1 MNQFV
6 YKSALFLFAGASVF
20 ASDVYAHHGVN
31 GQFDESITIKVEGVV
46 TKSRLVNPH
55 AYIYFNVLDA
65 QGESNEWRCELGTG
79 STLKRAGWTSGTF
92 AKGTHIKV
100 VGSPARS
107 EDNACYVHTITF
119 DDGVTIKRNS
129 IFDKAGQLVK
139 QPRQTT
145 LADGTPNIDGTWVAE
160 RPKRGPMPPR
170 PAKGDSEDE
179 AEGQRPMPPEGA
191 PKLADGEQR
200 PPRGDRPPMGEGR
213 VQFNLTEA
221 GKAAVADYDF
231 ANSPRLH
238 CTATNIIDDWTFD
251 QLVNKIEQT
260 EDDIVISYGFMD
272 ITRTIHL
279 DLDKHPENL
288 ELTREGHSIGH
299 WEGKVLVVDTVGFK
313 PGYIHAPPMKQGA
326 AMNSDQLHMVERFY
340 LSDDGLT
347 LYREYT
353 GEDPL
358 YLEGSFSGKDEV
370 KLTEGHYEPYDC
382 ADLTTEVR

>member
-20 ASDVYAHHGVN
+20 ASNVYAHHGVN
-31 GQFDESITIKVEGVV
+31 GQFDESVTIKVEGVV

-139 QPRQTT
+139 QPRQTA

-160 RPKRGPMPPR
+160 RPKRAR
-170 PAKGDSEDE
+170 CRLVL
-179 AEGQRPMPPEGA
+179 QRVIQKVSVQCRQKAHQNWRMA
-191 PKLADGEQR
+191 NNVH
-200 PPRGDRPPMGEGR
+200 R
-213 VQFNLTEA
+213 VAIVLQWVKVVCSLT
-221 GKAAVADYDF
+221 
-231 ANSPRLH
+231 
-238 CTATNIIDDWTFD
+238 
-251 QLVNKIEQT
+251 
-260 EDDIVISYGFMD
+260 
-272 ITRTIHL
+272 
-279 DLDKHPENL
+279 
-288 ELTREGHSIGH
+288 
-299 WEGKVLVVDTVGFK
+299 
-313 PGYIHAPPMKQGA
+313 
-326 AMNSDQLHMVERFY
+326 
-340 LSDDGLT
+340 
-347 LYREYT
+347 
-353 GEDPL
+353 
-358 YLEGSFSGKDEV
+358 
-370 KLTEGHYEPYDC
+370 
-382 ADLTTEVR
+382 

>member
-6 YKSALFLFAGASVF
+6 YKSALVLFVGASFFAGKSF
-20 ASDVYAHHGVN
+20 AHHGVN
-31 GQFDESITIKVEGVV
+31 GQFDESTTIKVEGVV

-55 AYIYFNVLDA
+55 AYIYFNVLDG
-65 QGESNEWRCELGTG
+65 QGQTNEWRCELGTG
-79 STLKRAGWTSGTF
+79 SALRRAGWTAGTF
-92 AKGTHIKV
+92 AKGTQITV

-119 DDGVTIKRNS
+119 DDGVTIKRDS

-139 QPRQTT
+139 QPRKTT

-160 RPKRGPMPPR
+160 RPERERMPPR
-170 PAKGDSEDE
+170 GTDDGEGNR
-179 AEGQRPMPPEGA
+179 AERPLMPPEGA

-200 PPRGDRPPMGEGR
+200 PPRGDRPPRDENR
-213 VQFNLTEA
+213 PQFNLTAE
-221 GKAAVADYDF
+221 GKAAVVDYEF
-231 ANSPRLH
+231 AKSPRMH
-238 CTATNIIDDWTFD
+238 CEATNIIDDWTFD
-251 QLVNKIEQT
+251 QLVNKVEQT

-279 DLDKHPENL
+279 DLDQHPDNI
-288 ELTREGHSIGH
+288 ELSRAGHSIGH

-347 LYREYT
+347 LYREYE
-353 GEDPL
+353 GEDAL
-358 YLEGSFSGKDEV
+358 YLENSFAGKDEV
-370 KLTEGHYEPYDC
+370 KLTDGHYEPYNC